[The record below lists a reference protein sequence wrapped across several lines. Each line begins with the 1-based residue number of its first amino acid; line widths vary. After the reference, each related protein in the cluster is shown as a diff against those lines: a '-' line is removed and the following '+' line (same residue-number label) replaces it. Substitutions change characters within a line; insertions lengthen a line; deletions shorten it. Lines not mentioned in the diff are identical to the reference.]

1 MLYRME
7 KNLTHDFISA
17 ITVSYIPEKNIR
29 DINKLLFSSAEYGL
43 AWWLLSIN
51 KLIAG
56 FRCTKSFLRLRS
68 PINALT
74 DEKPTQPEGEKS
86 MANNSTRSSEKTES
100 QLEPTEAEM
109 SAVEKIIARHAGK
122 PGALIPVLEEI
133 QEAIGYIPKVAQKM
147 VARGLRLPL
156 GDVYGVVTFYS
167 FFAMVPKG
175 KHTARCC
182 LGTACY
188 VRGGKKNMEKLVEI
202 LKINSGSTTPDRLF
216 SLETVRCLG
225 ACGLAPIVMVDD
237 DTHRQVKPSRIPEIL
252 AGYEK

>member
-1 MLYRME
+1 M
-7 KNLTHDFISA
+7 THNN
-17 ITVSYIPEKNIR
+17 IPG
-29 DINKLLFSSAEYGL
+29 Y
-43 AWWLLSIN
+43 
-51 KLIAG
+51 
-56 FRCTKSFLRLRS
+56 
-68 PINALT
+68 
-74 DEKPTQPEGEKS
+74 
-86 MANNSTRSSEKTES
+86 EKTES
-100 QLEPTEAEM
+100 QSEPTEAEI
-109 SAVEKIIARHAGK
+109 SAVEAIISRYAGK

-133 QEAIGYIPKVAQKM
+133 QEVIGYIPKTAQKM
-147 VARGLRLPL
+147 VARGLRLPP

-202 LKINSGSTTPDRLF
+202 LKINPGSTTPDRLF

-225 ACGLAPIVMVDD
+225 ACGLAPIVMVDE
-237 DTHRQVKPSRIPEIL
+237 DTHRQVKPSTIPDIL

>member
-1 MLYRME
+1 LR
-7 KNLTHDFISA
+7 KDIVLFA
-17 ITVSYIPEKNIR
+17 INFQWGQGQQSN
-29 DINKLLFSSAEYGL
+29 
-43 AWWLLSIN
+43 
-51 KLIAG
+51 
-56 FRCTKSFLRLRS
+56 
-68 PINALT
+68 
-74 DEKPTQPEGEKS
+74 PTQRENS
-86 MANNSTRSSEKTES
+86 MAHNSIPGCEKTENP
-100 QLEPTEAEM
+100 LEPTKAEM
-109 SAVEKIIARHAGK
+109 SAVEAIISRYAGK

-133 QEAIGYIPKVAQKM
+133 QEAIGYIPKAAQKM
-147 VARGLRLPL
+147 VAAGLRLPP

-167 FFAMVPKG
+167 FFSMFPKG

-202 LKINSGSTTPDRLF
+202 LKINPGSTTADRLF

-237 DTHRQVKPSRIPEIL
+237 DTHRQVKPTRIPEIL

>member
-1 MLYRME
+1 MVQN
-7 KNLTHDFISA
+7 K
-17 ITVSYIPEKNIR
+17 IPEGK
-29 DINKLLFSSAEYGL
+29 
-43 AWWLLSIN
+43 
-51 KLIAG
+51 
-56 FRCTKSFLRLRS
+56 
-68 PINALT
+68 
-74 DEKPTQPEGEKS
+74 
-86 MANNSTRSSEKTES
+86 KTERQMELS
-100 QLEPTEAEM
+100 KAELTT
-109 SAVEKIIARHAGK
+109 VKGIISRYAGK
-122 PGALIPVLEEI
+122 RGALIPVLEEI
-133 QEAIGYIPKVAQKM
+133 QEAIGYIPKTAQKM
-147 VARGLRLPL
+147 VASGLKLPP

-167 FFAMVPKG
+167 FFSTVPKG

-202 LKINSGSTTPDRLF
+202 LKINPGSTTADRLF

>member
-1 MLYRME
+1 MAPSRKPGCE
-7 KNLTHDFISA
+7 KRA
-17 ITVSYIPEKNIR
+17 
-29 DINKLLFSSAEYGL
+29 
-43 AWWLLSIN
+43 
-51 KLIAG
+51 
-56 FRCTKSFLRLRS
+56 
-68 PINALT
+68 
-74 DEKPTQPEGEKS
+74 
-86 MANNSTRSSEKTES
+86 S
-100 QLEPTEAEM
+100 QLEPTEAEL
-109 SAVEKIIARHAGK
+109 STVEAIVSHYAGK

-133 QEAIGYIPKVAQKM
+133 QEAIGYIPKAAQKM
-147 VARGLRLPL
+147 VANGLRLPP

-167 FFAMVPKG
+167 FFSMLPKG

-188 VRGGKKNMEKLVEI
+188 VRGGKKNMEKLVET
-202 LKINSGSTTPDRLF
+202 LKINPGSTTPDRLF